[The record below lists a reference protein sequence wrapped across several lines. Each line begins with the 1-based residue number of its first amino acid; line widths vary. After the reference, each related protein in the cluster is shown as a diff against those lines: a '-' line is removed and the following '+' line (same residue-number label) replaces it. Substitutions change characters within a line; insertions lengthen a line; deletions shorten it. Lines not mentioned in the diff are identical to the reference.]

1 MACLPIFLSVFS
13 WRAKVNFDKV
23 QVISFSLWFLT
34 WVLRLIL
41 GRGFDNLT
49 SVHLARHTPTG
60 TLVTIKITNL
70 ENCTEERLKALQ
82 VTIQKKKDTSNLMS
96 IWGDTFVRTFLFHKL
111 VLLLEKGRFISFNKH
126 KNK

>member
-1 MACLPIFLSVFS
+1 MFIKSLLTVFS
-13 WRAKVNFDKV
+13 LKAEVFNFDEV
-23 QVISFSLWFLT
+23 QIINFFPLWLLT
-34 WVLRLIL
+34 QVLRLII

-82 VTIQKKKDTSNLMS
+82 VIM
-96 IWGDTFVRTFLFHKL
+96 
-111 VLLLEKGRFISFNKH
+111 
-126 KNK
+126 

>member
-1 MACLPIFLSVFS
+1 MANTVLCLIV
-13 WRAKVNFDKV
+13 
-23 QVISFSLWFLT
+23 
-34 WVLRLIL
+34 

-82 VTIQKKKDTSNLMS
+82 VTTPESNAFKVLS
-96 IWGDTFVRTFLFHKL
+96 IEELHL
-111 VLLLEKGRFISFNKH
+111 
-126 KNK
+126 